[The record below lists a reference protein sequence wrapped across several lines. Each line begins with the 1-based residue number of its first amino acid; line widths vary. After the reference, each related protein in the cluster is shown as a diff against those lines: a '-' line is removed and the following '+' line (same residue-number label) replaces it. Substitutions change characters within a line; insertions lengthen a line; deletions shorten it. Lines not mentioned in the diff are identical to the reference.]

1 MSAAYYDLYAEEDSL
16 FVAKLNIL
24 TPEGDTAILKLPSPN
39 PSNLKLYIP
48 PEILAIGQVVTN
60 ITATMIIVPSNSS
73 AATPSIIPDISIDLK
88 SVVGDHNVI
97 VSKKMPLGGS
107 VIIPGTHYVYE
118 FTLIFTTSTD
128 SYKIRMMQGKFN
140 YNKTITRHT

>member
-1 MSAAYYDLYAEEDSL
+1 MSAAYYDLYAEEDAL

-73 AATPSIIPDISIDLK
+73 SATESIINPSIDLK

-97 VSKKMPLGGS
+97 ISYKMPLGGS

-118 FTLIFTTSTD
+118 FTLIFTTSAD

>member
-24 TPEGDTAILKLPSPN
+24 SPEGDTAILKLPSPN

-73 AATPSIIPDISIDLK
+73 AATGSIITPSIDLK
-88 SVVGDHNVI
+88 SVMGDHNVI
-97 VSKKMPLGGS
+97 VSYKMPLGGS

>member
-1 MSAAYYDLYAEEDSL
+1 MSAAYYDLYAEEDAL

-39 PSNLKLYIP
+39 PSSLKLYIP

-73 AATPSIIPDISIDLK
+73 SATESIINPSIDLK

-97 VSKKMPLGGS
+97 ISYKMPLGGS

-118 FTLIFTTSTD
+118 FTLIFTTSAD

>member
-1 MSAAYYDLYAEEDSL
+1 MSAAYYDLYAEEDAL

-73 AATPSIIPDISIDLK
+73 SATESIINPSIDLK

-97 VSKKMPLGGS
+97 ISYKMPLGGS

-118 FTLIFTTSTD
+118 FTLIFTTSAD
-128 SYKIRMMQGKFN
+128 SYKIRK
-140 YNKTITRHT
+140 

>member
-73 AATPSIIPDISIDLK
+73 SATESIINPSIDLK

-97 VSKKMPLGGS
+97 ISYKMPLGGS

-118 FTLIFTTSTD
+118 FTLIFTTSAD

>member
-1 MSAAYYDLYAEEDSL
+1 MSAAYYDLYAEEDAL

-73 AATPSIIPDISIDLK
+73 SATPSIINPSIDLK

-97 VSKKMPLGGS
+97 ISYKMPLGGS

-118 FTLIFTTSTD
+118 FTLIFTTSSD

>member
-1 MSAAYYDLYAEEDSL
+1 MLFRSAL

-39 PSNLKLYIP
+39 PSSLKLYIP

-73 AATPSIIPDISIDLK
+73 SATASIINPSIDLK

-97 VSKKMPLGGS
+97 ISYKMPLGGS

-118 FTLIFTTSTD
+118 FTLIFTTSAD

>member
-1 MSAAYYDLYAEEDSL
+1 MSAAYYDLYAEEDAL

-39 PSNLKLYIP
+39 PSSLKLYIP

-73 AATPSIIPDISIDLK
+73 SATASIINPSIDLK

-97 VSKKMPLGGS
+97 ISYKMPLGGS

-118 FTLIFTTSTD
+118 FTLIFTTSAD